1 MRTERQLKREL
12 EWHVA
17 YAAQVH
23 NMVERQEAKKLTK
36 ETIAKIPVWYISH
49 LVAPNTYFFTTPVQ
63 VVWISSQKYKGISM
77 NDLLQKGPDVL
88 NPIPTIQ
95 KNKSR
100 ATEATLTVGECKDAL
115 RDLFLAAQEEVTF
128 PDSTLNILAMIRDS
142 DTGLLL
148 CGGRFRFFNDEKA
161 NVFALGR

>member
-1 MRTERQLKREL
+1 MDTKYPWIKDPVSLPHNRNAVETTFVRTERQLKREL

-23 NMVERQEAKKLTK
+23 NMVLRQAAKKLTK
-36 ETIAKIPVWYISH
+36 ETIAKISVWYIRH

-88 NPIPTIQ
+88 NPIQAIPFPRSKRIGPEPQ
-95 KNKSR
+95 KLHSLWGSAKTHSG
-100 ATEATLTVGECKDAL
+100 TCSL
-115 RDLFLAAQEEVTF
+115 R
-128 PDSTLNILAMIRDS
+128 P
-142 DTGLLL
+142 
-148 CGGRFRFFNDEKA
+148 KKK
-161 NVFALGR
+161 